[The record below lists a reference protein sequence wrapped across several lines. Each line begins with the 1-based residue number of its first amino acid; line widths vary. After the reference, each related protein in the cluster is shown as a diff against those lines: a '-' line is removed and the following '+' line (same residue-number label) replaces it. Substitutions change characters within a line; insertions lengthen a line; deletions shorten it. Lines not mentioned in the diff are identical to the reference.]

1 MPRPTPPIKRMA
13 PLERQLA
20 TAAAHREASGRPL
33 VTLSYAQ
40 SLDGSLSLARGV
52 QTAIS
57 GPESL
62 AMTHALRAAHAAI
75 AVGIGTLLA
84 DDPQL
89 TVRLA
94 DGPNP
99 QAIILDS
106 QLRTPTTAKLLQS
119 DPAPWVFC
127 VNGAPQENE
136 DELQAAG
143 VQVTRLAADEEDR
156 VALFAFLDELGRRGV
171 NSLMVEGGAA
181 LITSFLQRGLADQ
194 VAITIAPIFIGG
206 LKAVEALAS
215 PSAFPRIVKPKFEH
229 YGEDFL
235 IWGLLA

>member
-1 MPRPTPPIKRMA
+1 MA

-20 TAAAHREASGRPL
+20 AAAAHRERSGRPL

-40 SLDGSLSLARGV
+40 SLDGSLSVARGT

-62 AMTHALRAAHAAI
+62 AVTHSLRAAHDAI

-89 TVRLA
+89 SVRLA
-94 DGPNP
+94 DGRNP
-99 QAIILDS
+99 QPVILDS
-106 QLRTPTTAKLLQS
+106 QLRTPANAAVLQS
-119 DPAPWVFC
+119 NPAPWVFC
-127 VNGAPQENE
+127 VNDAAQEKE
-136 DELQAAG
+136 AQLAAAG
-143 VQVTRLAADEEDR
+143 ARITRLAADEDGH
-156 VALFAFLDELGRRGV
+156 VALFAFLDQLGHWGV

-194 VAITIAPIFIGG
+194 VAITIAPVFIGG
-206 LKAVEALAS
+206 LKAVEALADLA
-215 PSAFPRIVKPKFEH
+215 AFPRIAEPQVERFGDDFVVW
-229 YGEDFL
+229 GE
-235 IWGLLA
+235 LA

>member
-1 MPRPTPPIKRMA
+1 MLRRTPPIKRMA

-20 TAAAHREASGRPL
+20 AAAAHREASGRPL

-89 TVRLA
+89 SVRWT

-99 QAIILDS
+99 QAIVLDS
-106 QLRTPTTAKLLQS
+106 QLRTPATAKLLQS

-127 VNGAPQENE
+127 VNDAPEEAERKLQTAGA
-136 DELQAAG
+136 
-143 VQVTRLAADEEDR
+143 QVTRLVAGEDGR
-156 VALFAFLDELGRRGV
+156 VALLAFLNELGRRGV

-194 VAITIAPIFIGG
+194 VAITIAPLFIGG

-215 PSAFPRIVKPKFEH
+215 SADFPRIADPQVERH
-229 YGEDFL
+229 GEDFV
-235 IWGLLA
+235 IWGALA